1 MDHPEYFAVAFVE
14 EVSVPRYHLDQSQL
28 RHRQVVRAAL
38 VKDQLFPHGEGIP
51 TRCAAPVD
59 LPLRNLRLTWFW
71 KRDNAMLFTVLVV
84 RLRSLVPRYLGR
96 VVLTPY

>member
-14 EVSVPRYHLDQSQL
+14 EVSVPRYHLDQCQL

-38 VKDQLFPHGEGIP
+38 VKDRLFPLGEGIP

-71 KRDNAMLFTVLVV
+71 NVTMPCSSPFLLCGCAASFPVTWVEL
-84 RLRSLVPRYLGR
+84 Y
-96 VVLTPY
+96 